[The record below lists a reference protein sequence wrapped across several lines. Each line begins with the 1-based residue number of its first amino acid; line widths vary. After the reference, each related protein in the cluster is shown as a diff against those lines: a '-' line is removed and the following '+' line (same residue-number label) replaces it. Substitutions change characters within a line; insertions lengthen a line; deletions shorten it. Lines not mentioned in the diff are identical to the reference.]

1 MLHGAKLTDAKPLK
15 TQKLFETG
23 EYQSFH
29 LSSVILDAPLSDQ
42 KARVKLIAVLE
53 NKQEITLAILSK
65 DRDAVKVD
73 LYFNVTQ
80 DVKLVLK
87 GAPKGTEVSL
97 SGYYEPSADDVDD
110 DMFMGAPGMEDDDE
124 DDDEDDEEEVAPVK
138 AKAVKQVADDS
149 SSDSDEDEQPKKKS
163 ALKASKAAEPSKKEK
178 KMSETE
184 KLN

>member
-1 MLHGAKLTDAKPLK
+1 M
-15 TQKLFETG
+15 
-23 EYQSFH
+23 
-29 LSSVILDAPLSDQ
+29 
-42 KARVKLIAVLE
+42 
-53 NKQEITLAILSK
+53 AILSK

-124 DDDEDDEEEVAPVK
+124 DDEDDEEEVAPSK
-138 AKAVKQVADDS
+138 AKALKQTAEDS
-149 SSDSDEDEQPKKKS
+149 SEDSDSDE
-163 ALKASKAAEPSKKEK
+163 
-178 KMSETE
+178 
-184 KLN
+184 